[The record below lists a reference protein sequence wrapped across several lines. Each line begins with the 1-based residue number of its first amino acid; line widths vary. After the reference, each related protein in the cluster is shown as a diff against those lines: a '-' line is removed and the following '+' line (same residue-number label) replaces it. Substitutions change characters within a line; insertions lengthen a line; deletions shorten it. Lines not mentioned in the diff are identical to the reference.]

1 MYPRTAAWY
10 AAESPLKLRAHAHTE
25 SDCIPSAYPCA
36 RAGGIERPIPTLQ
49 AVSQTEQQ
57 LAAMGLV
64 TSFDPTLPKG
74 GGTGGGARGGHR
86 GSSGDGQHANSAAP
100 APAPTMDT
108 SDIRGLLNR
117 VPPPNTTVQVCAAA
131 VSLTT
136 VFVRC
141 CPRLGEG
148 GSCG

>member
-10 AAESPLKLRAHAHTE
+10 AAESPLKLCAHAHTE
-25 SDCIPSAYPCA
+25 SDCSPSAYLCA

-74 GGTGGGARGGHR
+74 GGTGGGGARGGHR
-86 GSSGDGQHANSAAP
+86 GSSAGDGGHANSAAP

-117 VPPPNTTVQVCAAA
+117 VPPPNTTVQVCVAA
-131 VSLTT
+131 VLSLT
-136 VFVRC
+136 
-141 CPRLGEG
+141 PPY
-148 GSCG
+148 SCGVSASG

>member
-1 MYPRTAAWY
+1 M
-10 AAESPLKLRAHAHTE
+10 
-25 SDCIPSAYPCA
+25 
-36 RAGGIERPIPTLQ
+36 
-49 AVSQTEQQ
+49 SQTEQQ

-74 GGTGGGARGGHR
+74 GSTGGGGARGGQHR

-117 VPPPNTTVQVCAAA
+117 VPPPNTTVQVCVAA
-131 VSLTT
+131 VSLT
-136 VFVRC
+136 
-141 CPRLGEG
+141 PPY
-148 GSCG
+148 SCGVPASG

>member
-1 MYPRTAAWY
+1 M
-10 AAESPLKLRAHAHTE
+10 
-25 SDCIPSAYPCA
+25 

-74 GGTGGGARGGHR
+74 GIGGGARSGDR
-86 GSSGDGQHANSAAP
+86 GSSGDGHANSAAP

-117 VPPPNTTVQVCAAA
+117 VPPPDTTVQVW
-131 VSLTT
+131 LQ
-136 VFVRC
+136 
-141 CPRLGEG
+141 CP
-148 GSCG
+148 